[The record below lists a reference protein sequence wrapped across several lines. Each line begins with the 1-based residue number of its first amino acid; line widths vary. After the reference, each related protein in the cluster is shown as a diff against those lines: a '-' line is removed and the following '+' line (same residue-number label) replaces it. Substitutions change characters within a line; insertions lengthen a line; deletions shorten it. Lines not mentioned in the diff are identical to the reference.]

1 MFKFNNLGQ
10 TQGKALKFYTSVAK
24 GLKLKIRKFWMLI
37 RTFVE
42 VTGEN
47 LVEVLVLVPYPFEI
61 LELLFHAP
69 LVE

>member
-1 MFKFNNLGQ
+1 MRGGLGLNSMIWDKHKVKPWNFTPVWQ
-10 TQGKALKFYTSVAK
+10 K
-24 GLKLKIRKFWMLI
+24 GLTSYKK
-37 RTFVE
+37 